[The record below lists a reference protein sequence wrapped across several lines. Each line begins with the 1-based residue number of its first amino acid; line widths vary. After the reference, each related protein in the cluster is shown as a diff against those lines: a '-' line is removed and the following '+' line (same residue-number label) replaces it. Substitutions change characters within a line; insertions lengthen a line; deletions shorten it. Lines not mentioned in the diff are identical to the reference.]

1 MQYESEC
8 KSRKALRAFG
18 KSSDIILVLICAVVL
33 LIVAC
38 PLYYVLIASVSD
50 PYDVYAGKT
59 FLLPSGFTLD
69 GYKSVFA
76 DPNILTGLL
85 NSFKYTIVG
94 TVFSVAMLYLSAYPL
109 SVKSLPGRK
118 WLSIFF
124 IITMYFGGGLVPT
137 YLVVKH
143 TGLINNMWALFLPGG
158 VGVGNMIIMRN
169 FFENSIPKEMI
180 EAAEIDGAS
189 KWTTFIRIV
198 VPLSR
203 SIMAVM
209 VVFSMVAY
217 WNDWFTAMIYLPGTQ
232 HAPLPLVLR
241 NILIKSS
248 ASASQASTVSGGYA
262 ELNKMTEMIKFSSI
276 IAAAFPM
283 LVIYPFVQKYFEK
296 GFMAGAVKS

>member
-1 MQYESEC
+1 MKENKRSGKLSGLSE
-8 KSRKALRAFG
+8 
-18 KSSDIILVLICAVVL
+18 KSSDIILVILCTIIL
-33 LIVAC
+33 LIVAY
-38 PLYYVLIASVSD
+38 PLYYVLIASLSN

-59 FLLPSGFTLD
+59 FLLPSQFTLD

-76 DPNILTGLL
+76 DPNILLGLL
-85 NSFKYTIVG
+85 NSFKYTIIG
-94 TVFSVAMLYLSAYPL
+94 TVFSVVVLYLAAYPL
-109 SVKSLPGRK
+109 SVKDLPGRK
-118 WLSIFF
+118 LLSIFF
-124 IITMYFGGGLVPT
+124 IITMYFGGGMVPT
-137 YLVVKH
+137 YLVVKQ

-158 VGVGNMIIMRN
+158 VAVGNMIIVRN

-180 EAAEIDGAS
+180 EAANIDGAS

-217 WNDWFTAMIYLPGTQ
+217 WNDWFTAMIYLPSPNK
-232 HAPLPLVLR
+232 APLPLVLR

-248 ASASQASTVSGGYA
+248 ASASQASTISGGFA

-276 IAAAFPM
+276 IIAALPM
-283 LVIYPFVQKYFEK
+283 LIIYPFVQKYFEK
-296 GFMAGAVKS
+296 GFMAGAVKG